1 MEIRMKRYSLPVIY
15 YVGKRK
21 DGERVR
27 KEFEGKATVYYDTV
41 TEYFNLPEN
50 ESEEFVND
58 YNNWLSEQNY
68 SEPMH
73 LDGGKE
79 GYPHW
84 SVEVNQELLEQE
96 TE

>member
-1 MEIRMKRYSLPVIY
+1 MKRYSLPVIY

-41 TEYFNLPEN
+41 TKYFDLPEN

-58 YNNWLSEQNY
+58 YNVGLYDLNQ

-73 LDGGKE
+73 LE
-79 GYPHW
+79 GEFPHW
-84 SVEVNQELLEQE
+84 SVEVNQELIEQE

>member
-1 MEIRMKRYSLPVIY
+1 MKRYSLPVIY

-41 TEYFNLPEN
+41 TEYFDLPEN

-58 YNNWLSEQNY
+58 YNVGLYDLNH

-73 LDGGKE
+73 LE
-79 GYPHW
+79 GEFPHW
-84 SVEVNQELLEQE
+84 SVEVNQELIEQE
-96 TE
+96 TEC